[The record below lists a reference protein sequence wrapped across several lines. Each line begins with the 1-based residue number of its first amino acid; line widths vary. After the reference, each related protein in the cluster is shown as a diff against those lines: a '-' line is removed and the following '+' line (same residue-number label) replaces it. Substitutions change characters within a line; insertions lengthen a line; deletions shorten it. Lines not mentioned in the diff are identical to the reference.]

1 MPLEPFIRRL
11 SRLATLS
18 RDDESAISRLPH
30 RIWKEPKHRDIIER
44 GFTPSFLYVV
54 LEGWAG
60 RYAIRPRGS
69 RRISNLLLP
78 GDFCCIN
85 ALCRAP
91 LDHSVAAMSD
101 CTVALIEISDLEPLI
116 ATIPALNLALW
127 REKLVEDAM
136 LRMNLLNSS
145 DAFRS
150 LAHFICELD
159 YRLPHEESKVGRRI
173 LMPIT
178 QEDVGD
184 LLSLTAVHTNRMF
197 RRLRGDGLIRV
208 ERGAIDIPDVK
219 ALQRVARFDPTYLQS
234 GA

>member
-1 MPLEPFIRRL
+1 MLLEPFIRRL
-11 SRLATLS
+11 SRLATFS
-18 RDDESAISRLPH
+18 HDDESAISRLPH
-30 RIWKEPKHRDIIER
+30 RLWKDPKHRTIIER

-60 RYAIRPRGS
+60 RYAIRPGGS

-91 LDHSVAAMSD
+91 LDHSVAALSD
-101 CTVALIEISDLEPLI
+101 CTVALIEVSDLEPLM

-127 REKLVEDAM
+127 REKLIDEAI

-145 DAFRS
+145 DAYRS
-150 LAHFICELD
+150 LAHFICELNH
-159 YRLPHEESKVGRRI
+159 RLPHEESKFGRRI
-173 LMPIT
+173 TMPLT

-197 RRLRGDGLIRV
+197 RQLREDKLVRT
-208 ERGAIDIPDVK
+208 ERGVIDIPDVK
-219 ALQRVARFDPTYLQS
+219 ELQRVARFDSSYLQS
-234 GA
+234 GT